1 MPSNVEERS
10 RRTRGSNE
18 LNDLNNQPGVETID
32 KQVVMRWVVRL
43 VAISFSLIVSALILV
58 ILAIF
63 AAGNFVAE
71 STRK

>member
-1 MPSNVEERS
+1 
-10 RRTRGSNE
+10 

-32 KQVVMRWVVRL
+32 KQVVMRWIVRL

>member
-1 MPSNVEERS
+1 
-10 RRTRGSNE
+10 

-32 KQVVMRWVVRL
+32 KQVVIRWIVRL

>member
-1 MPSNVEERS
+1 
-10 RRTRGSNE
+10 

-32 KQVVMRWVVRL
+32 KQVVMRWIVRL

-58 ILAIF
+58 SLAIF